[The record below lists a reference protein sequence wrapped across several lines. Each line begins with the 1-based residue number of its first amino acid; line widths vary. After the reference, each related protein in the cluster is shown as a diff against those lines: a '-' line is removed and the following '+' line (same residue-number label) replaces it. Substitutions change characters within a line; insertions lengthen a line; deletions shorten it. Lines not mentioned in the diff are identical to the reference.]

1 MQLLNQ
7 IRDLDFPANLP
18 KTLLTIQQTFDRRQV
33 EDVAAATRQALQ
45 QSGFLTRVQPGQ
57 SVAIGVGSRGITHL
71 ATIVK
76 TTVDYLHELKSLPF
90 IFPSMGSHAG
100 ATAEGQRQMLINLGV
115 DPAVVGAEI
124 RATMEIVRIGQ
135 VPAGPEL
142 YQDALA
148 AQADHTLL
156 INRIKPHTSF
166 RSHIE
171 SGLAKMCAIGMGK
184 QPGAALFHSL
194 GVEGLRH
201 FLAPAA
207 RIYEAN
213 TNLIGGLAIL
223 ENAYHQT
230 AEIVGLSPAE
240 IGADREAEL
249 LIKAR
254 GLMASLPFAAIDVLV
269 VKQLG
274 KNISGTGLDTN
285 VINRLKIP
293 RQPEPA
299 DAPDIAVIAVLDLTE
314 ETHGN
319 ANGLGL
325 ANVTTARVAAK
336 IDFEAMYTNAIS
348 SGILGMWR
356 AHLPLTMAD
365 DRRALQVALR
375 GCAQPPEAARMV
387 FIQDTLSLDEF
398 YVSPSLRPAV
408 EAQPRLSITGEIGLS
423 FDQKG
428 AMMTPWRF
436 SS

>member
-293 RQPEPA
+293 RQPE
-299 DAPDIAVIAVLDLTE
+299 
-314 ETHGN
+314 
-319 ANGLGL
+319 
-325 ANVTTARVAAK
+325 
-336 IDFEAMYTNAIS
+336 
-348 SGILGMWR
+348 
-356 AHLPLTMAD
+356 
-365 DRRALQVALR
+365 
-375 GCAQPPEAARMV
+375 
-387 FIQDTLSLDEF
+387 
-398 YVSPSLRPAV
+398 
-408 EAQPRLSITGEIGLS
+408 
-423 FDQKG
+423 
-428 AMMTPWRF
+428 
-436 SS
+436 